1 MREKSVLFSQYVYHK
16 VRTKS
21 IENGGDIWRG
31 ISDEGSEGETNET
44 IKWVLGGTHDISK
57 GN

>member
-1 MREKSVLFSQYVYHK
+1 MALFSQYVYHK

-57 GN
+57 RN